1 MTTND
6 VISTL
11 ESAHQTLAS
20 MLRDNEA
27 QIAKLNAL
35 VQTLES
41 RITYLEGQL
50 ESARAW
56 GRDVTEQRNR
66 ALDEHRQAKD
76 TIEAMQTSHE
86 ADLKRLKDI
95 IFAVHSHIN
104 PVVNPPYT
112 PKPGEQPRDSQ
123 GRFLTWHE
131 MTKEQQDANP
141 QLEPMAD
148 PMAESVDPFRSLP
161 DGVTSVPLDDPKALH
176 EAIREA
182 TGEPE
187 YPRAVGETYRW

>member
-20 MLRDNEA
+20 MLRDNEQ
-27 QIAKLNAL
+27 QIAKLNGL
-35 VQTLES
+35 VQSLES
-41 RITYLEGQL
+41 RIAWLEDSL
-50 ESARAW
+50 AKANAW
-56 GRDVTEQRNR
+56 AKDVSEQRDAAKNEVQR
-66 ALDEHRQAKD
+66 LNDHLAQVNAEHDKALERLNNIIH
-76 TIEAMQTSHE
+76 SVHE
-86 ADLKRLKDI
+86 VIHPI
-95 IFAVHSHIN
+95 I
-104 PVVNPPYT
+104 NPPYV

-141 QLEPMAD
+141 QLEPQAD
-148 PMAESVDPFRSLP
+148 PMAETVDPFRPLP
-161 DGVTSVPLDDPKALH
+161 DGVTDDPQKLH

-187 YPRAVGETYRW
+187 YPKAVGESYRW